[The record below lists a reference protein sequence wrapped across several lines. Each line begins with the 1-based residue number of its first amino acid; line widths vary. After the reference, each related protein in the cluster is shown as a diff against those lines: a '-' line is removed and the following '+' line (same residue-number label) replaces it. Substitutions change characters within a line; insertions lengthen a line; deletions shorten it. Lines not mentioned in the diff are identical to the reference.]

1 MPTRRTLSL
10 GLLLLAVAAGP
21 AAGAEPKR
29 VLIVHSFGS
38 AAPPF
43 TTHSTA
49 FETTLTREMGEPV
62 DLDEVSLNMARYA
75 QPEMEGPF
83 VEFLLRRLEKW
94 QPDLVVPIGSPAG
107 RFVTKHRDRLFP
119 QAPVIYTGM
128 DRRTLPPDPFQPNAT
143 FVGEQ
148 FDLGGLVEDILQ
160 LAPDTTNIVVVLGAT
175 PLERYWK
182 TEFSRAFARFS
193 DRVSVTWL
201 DDLSFDEMLARV
213 AVLPPRSFILLAL
226 LVRDAIG
233 VTHNQ
238 EAALQKL
245 RAVANAPIN
254 GLFRHE
260 LGLGIVGGR
269 LYQAETQGI
278 EAARIAVRILRG
290 EPISSFPP
298 RIIPPEGPRYDWREL
313 QRWRIGEDR
322 LPAGSVIAFRQP
334 TVWQRYRWWIVGA
347 LSVGLLQAGLIV
359 QLAGNL
365 VRRRR
370 VERALRESEAQFR
383 TVADSAPVLIW
394 MSDAD
399 GLRTFVNKPWLDFT
413 GRTAAQEMGN
423 GWIEGV
429 HRDDVDRR
437 LKAYVDAFDARQPF
451 VWQYRL
457 RRHDGEYRWVSDS
470 GVPRYDAHGT
480 FAGYVGSCSDI
491 TERLRAEE
499 KFGQV
504 FEAAPNAMIMVDG
517 DSRIVLVNGQ
527 VEKVFGYAR
536 EDLIGVPIERLI
548 PERFRGQHPGLRE
561 RFASAPTARTM
572 AAGRNIVGRRKDGTE
587 VPLEVGLSSINTVDG
602 LFVVASMID
611 ITSRR
616 AAEAEAQGLRQEL
629 AHVSRV
635 TTMGELTAAIVH
647 EISQPLTAI
656 LTNAQAGLRVVG
668 SDMREQAELA
678 DILRDIVADDQRAG
692 QVMRNLRSL
701 FTKGEAD
708 RLPLS
713 LNTVIHDVMSVAS
726 TDAQMRDVTVVLDLA
741 PRLHRVAGD
750 RVQLQQVLLNLMVN
764 AFDAMGDVA
773 GRPRT
778 VTVRTRTLGRDQ
790 VQVDVADTGPGIAAH
805 ALGSLF
811 EPFVTTKPDGMGM
824 GLSVT
829 RSIVRAHQGRIWAE
843 NSPEGGAIFHIVLP
857 ALPGE
862 EPG

>member
-1 MPTRRTLSL
+1 MRTGRRLSL
-10 GLLLLAVAAGP
+10 GLLLLALAAGS

-94 QPDLVVPIGSPAG
+94 RPDLVVPIGSPAG

-182 TEFSRAFARFS
+182 MEFSRAFARFT
-193 DRVSVTWL
+193 DRVSITWL

-238 EAALQKL
+238 EAALKKL

-269 LYQAETQGI
+269 LYQAEAQGA
-278 EAARIAVRILRG
+278 ESARIAIRILRG

-298 RIIPPEGPRYDWREL
+298 RIIAPEGPRYDWREL
-313 QRWRIGEDR
+313 QRWGIGEHR
-322 LPAGSVIAFRQP
+322 LPVGSVIDFRQP
-334 TVWQRYRWWIVGA
+334 TVWQRYRWWIVA
-347 LSVGLLQAGLIV
+347 TLSVGLLQVGLIV
-359 QLAGNL
+359 QLTIDL
-365 VRRRR
+365 MRRRR
-370 VERALRESEAQFR
+370 MERALRESEARFR

-394 MSDAD
+394 MSDVD
-399 GLRTFVNKPWLDFT
+399 RLCTFVNKPWLDFT
-413 GRTAAQEMGN
+413 GRAAAQEMGN

-429 HRDDVDRR
+429 HPDDVDRR
-437 LKAYVDAFDARQPF
+437 LKAYIEAFDARQPF
-451 VWQYRL
+451 VLQYRL
-457 RRHDGEYRWVSDS
+457 RRHDGEYRWVSDD

-499 KFGQV
+499 KFRQV

-517 DSRIVLVNGQ
+517 DGRIVLVNGQ

-536 EDLIGVPIERLI
+536 EGLIGVPIERLI
-548 PERFRGQHPGLRE
+548 PERFHGRHPELRL
-561 RFASAPTARTM
+561 RFASAPTARAM
-572 AAGRNIVGRRKDGTE
+572 AAGRNIFGRRKDGTE
-587 VPLEVGLSSINTVDG
+587 VPLEVGLSSINTVEG

-611 ITSRR
+611 ITARR
-616 AAEAEAQGLRQEL
+616 TAEAEAQGLRQEL

-713 LNTVIHDVMSVAS
+713 LNALIHDVMSVVS

-741 PRLHRVAGD
+741 PHLHRVAGD
-750 RVQLQQVLLNLMVN
+750 RVQLQQVLLNLVVN
-764 AFDAMGDVA
+764 AFDAMVDVA

-778 VTVRTRTLGRDQ
+778 VTLRTRPGGRDQ

-811 EPFVTTKPDGMGM
+811 EPFVTTKRGGMGM

-843 NSPEGGAIFHIVLP
+843 NSPEGGATFHIVLP